1 MTDDRAAAGGPGEHH
16 ISEVCVM
23 PFVRIDWFP
32 GRTLDQKRE
41 VMEVLTRELSRIAE
55 CRPETINVIFTEVER
70 EDWGRNGKL
79 FCDAYEYENE
89 HGQADITTSG

>member
-1 MTDDRAAAGGPGEHH
+1 VAAGHRGSLNT
-16 ISEVCVM
+16 SEVCVV

-32 GRTLDQKRE
+32 GRTLEQKRE
-41 VMEVLTRELSRIAE
+41 VMEVLTRELSRIAD

-89 HGQADITTSG
+89 PKDGAGSQ